1 MARPKLQSKEQAL
14 AQLSMLEGQAWH
26 LSNTIIGFGAASD
39 PMIFSSLASQFLHTA
54 SRLRKLRIKL
64 GIR

>member
-1 MARPKLQSKEQAL
+1 MARPKLQTKEQAYTAL
-14 AQLSMLEGQAWH
+14 FNLEAEARG

-39 PMIFSSLASQFLHTA
+39 PMIFSTLASQFLHKA

-64 GIR
+64 GIK